1 MNWWNR
7 YTLRRAMRLF
17 VALIIVAFLVFH
29 ITDLIVWLH
38 KGFLLMSPFLIGCA
52 MAFVL
57 NAPLRFFENRVFV
70 HIKNKWFKR
79 YKRVIGIL
87 LSLILIAVL
96 LTLIGVI
103 VIPQLIDSIALFA
116 SSMPHYMDSLE
127 NLLTYIE
134 NKIPNSKE
142 QIDQMLEYINSLS
155 PETVQQG
162 IFDFVRAGPLTDDNG
177 ENILSQAVS
186 STFGLVSS
194 IFGIMLNAVLGFVF
208 SIYILMSKEKLAIQS
223 RRVIFSFFDIDNAK
237 YIIHVFQVAFAKFY
251 SFLTGQ
257 LMEACILGSLMCI
270 GMFILRLPYP
280 LMIGVLIGFSALI
293 PIAGAI
299 IGGAVGF
306 LLVLSVNP
314 TKAIIFM
321 IFMIALQ
328 QFESNV
334 IYPRVVG
341 GSVGLPSMW
350 TLLAI
355 TLGGSLMGL
364 VGMLIFVP
372 IVSTLYSLFAEI
384 VYGRLQMK
392 NVSATDPLVVYGV
405 PDDKR
410 LSP

>member
-7 YTLRRAMRLF
+7 YTLRRSVRLI
-17 VALIIVAFLVFH
+17 VALIVVAFLVFH
-29 ITDLIVWLH
+29 ISDLITWLY
-38 KGFLLMSPFLIGCA
+38 KGFVLMSPFLVGGA
-52 MAFVL
+52 MAFIL
-57 NAPLRFFENRVFV
+57 NAPLRFFENRVFR
-70 HIKNKWFKR
+70 HIKNKRFKR
-79 YKRVIGIL
+79 FQRVIGIL
-87 LSLILIAVL
+87 LSLILITVL
-96 LTLIGVI
+96 LTLMGVI
-103 VIPQLIDSIALFA
+103 IMPQLIDSIALFA
-116 SSMPHYMDSLE
+116 SNMPHYMDTLE
-127 NLLTYIE
+127 NLLTHVV
-134 NKIPNSKE
+134 NKIPDSE
-142 QIDQMLEYINSLS
+142 QQINQVLDYIDGLS
-155 PETVQQG
+155 PESVQES
-162 IFDFVRAGPLTDDNG
+162 ILDFAKTGPLTDDGNG
-177 ENILSQAVS
+177 KILSQAVS

-208 SIYILMSKEKLAIQS
+208 SIYILMSKEKLAIQG
-223 RRVIFSFFDIDNAK
+223 RRVIFAFFENDNAK

-314 TKAIIFM
+314 TKAIIFLV
-321 IFMIALQ
+321 FMILLQ

-372 IVSTLYSLFAEI
+372 IVSTVYTLFAEI

-410 LSP
+410 LPR

>member
-7 YTLRRAMRLF
+7 YTLRRGVRLM

-29 ITDLIVWLH
+29 IADLMSWLY
-38 KGFLLMSPFLIGCA
+38 KGFVLMSPFLIGSA
-52 MAFVL
+52 MAFIL
-57 NAPLRFFENRVFV
+57 NAPLRFFEHRVFI
-70 HIKNKWFKR
+70 HIKNKRFKK

-87 LSLILIAVL
+87 LSLILIGVL

-103 VIPQLIDSIALFA
+103 IVPQLIDSIALFA
-116 SSMPHYMDSLE
+116 SNMPQYMDSLE
-127 NLLTYIE
+127 NILERVL
-134 NKIPNSKE
+134 KRIPDAE
-142 QIDQMLEYINSLS
+142 PQINEVLNYINGLS
-155 PETVQQG
+155 PESVQQS
-162 IFDFVRAGPLTDDNG
+162 IMDFAKSGPLTDEG
-177 ENILSQAVS
+177 SGKFLSQAVT

-208 SIYILMSKEKLAIQS
+208 SIYILMSKEKLAIQG
-223 RRVIFSFFDIDNAK
+223 RRVIFAFFENDTAK

-306 LLVLSVNP
+306 LLVFSVNP
-314 TKAIIFM
+314 TKGIIFLIFM
-321 IFMIALQ
+321 ILLQ

-364 VGMLIFVP
+364 IGMLIFVP
-372 IVSTLYSLFAEI
+372 IFSTIYALFAEI

-392 NVSATDPLVVYGV
+392 NVSATDPLVIYGV

-410 LSP
+410 LPR